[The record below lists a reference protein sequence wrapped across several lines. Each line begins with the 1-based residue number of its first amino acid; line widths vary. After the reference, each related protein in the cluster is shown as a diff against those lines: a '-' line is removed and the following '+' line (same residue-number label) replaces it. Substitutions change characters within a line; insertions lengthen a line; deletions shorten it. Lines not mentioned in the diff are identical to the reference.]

1 MGGRG
6 DWRPGEIAKGL
17 NHKETTMLVKDL
29 NPILNVSDI
38 QQSFDWFETL
48 GWKKLWDWGDPLLI
62 DLFWRDD

>member
-1 MGGRG
+1 
-6 DWRPGEIAKGL
+6 
-17 NHKETTMLVKDL
+17 MLVKDL